1 MVDDVK
7 DEMKQKMEKGIES
20 LRREL
25 SKVRTGRASTGMLDG
40 ISVDYFGTMTPL
52 IQMATLG
59 VPESRM
65 ITVQPWDVSA
75 IGAIEKAILKSDL
88 GLTPNNDGKLIRLS
102 IPMMTEERRRE
113 MVKLAKKLSE
123 DSRISVRNARRDAN
137 EMLKELEKEK
147 EISEDEHKRAQDEV
161 QKITDEY
168 IAKIDSI
175 IRTKEA
181 DIMEI

>member
-1 MVDDVK
+1 MLNDVK

-40 ISVDYFGTMTPL
+40 ISVDYFGTMTPI
-52 IQMATLG
+52 IQMATLSI
-59 VPESRM
+59 PESRM
-65 ITVQPWDVSA
+65 ITIQPWDVSA
-75 IGAIEKAILKSDL
+75 IDSIEKAILKSDL

-102 IPMMTEERRRE
+102 IPMLTEERRRE
-113 MVKLAKKLSE
+113 MVKKAKKIAE
-123 DSRISVRNARRDAN
+123 DGKVSIRSSRRDAN
-137 EMLKELEKEK
+137 DMLKDLEKEK
-147 EISEDEHKRAQDEV
+147 EISEDEHKRAHDEV

-175 IRTKEA
+175 IKTKEA

>member
-1 MVDDVK
+1 MLNDVK

-40 ISVDYFGTMTPL
+40 ISVDYFGTMTP
-52 IQMATLG
+52 IVQMATLSI
-59 VPESRM
+59 PESRM
-65 ITVQPWDVSA
+65 ITIQPWDVSA
-75 IGAIEKAILKSDL
+75 IDSIEKAILKSDL

-102 IPMMTEERRRE
+102 IPMLTEERRRE
-113 MVKLAKKLSE
+113 MVKKAKKIAE
-123 DSRISVRNARRDAN
+123 DGKVSIRSSRRDAN
-137 EMLKELEKEK
+137 DMLKDLEKEK
-147 EISEDEHKRAQDEV
+147 EISEDEHKRAHDEV

-175 IRTKEA
+175 IKTKEA

>member
-1 MVDDVK
+1 MVNEVK
-7 DEMKQKMEKGIES
+7 NEMKQKMDKGIEA

-52 IQMATLG
+52 IQMATLA

-65 ITVQPWDVSA
+65 ITIQPWDVTA
-75 IGAIEKAILKSDL
+75 IGAIEKAILQSDL
-88 GLTPNNDGKLIRLS
+88 GLNPNNDGKLIRLS
-102 IPMMTEERRRE
+102 IPMMTEERRRD
-113 MVKLAKKLSE
+113 MVKLAKKVAE
-123 DSRISVRNARRDAN
+123 DSKITIRNARRDAN
-137 EMLKELEKEK
+137 DMLKELEKEK
-147 EISEDEHKRAQDEV
+147 DISEDEHKRAQDEV

-168 IAKIDSI
+168 VTKIDSI
-175 IRTKEA
+175 IKTKEA

>member
-1 MVDDVK
+1 MLNDVK

-25 SKVRTGRASTGMLDG
+25 SRVRTGRASTGMLDG
-40 ISVDYFGTMTPL
+40 ISVDYFGTMTPI
-52 IQMATLG
+52 IQMATLSI
-59 VPESRM
+59 PESRM
-65 ITVQPWDVSA
+65 ITIQPWDVSA
-75 IGAIEKAILKSDL
+75 IGSIEKAILKSDL

-102 IPMMTEERRRE
+102 IPMLTEERRLE
-113 MVKLAKKLSE
+113 MVKKAKKIAE
-123 DSRISVRNARRDAN
+123 DAKVSIRSSRRDAN
-137 EMLKELEKEK
+137 DMLKDLEKEK
-147 EISEDEHKRAQDEV
+147 EISEDDHKRAQDEV

-175 IRTKEA
+175 IKTKEA

>member
-1 MVDDVK
+1 MLNDVK

-40 ISVDYFGTMTPL
+40 ISVDYFGTMTPI
-52 IQMATLG
+52 IQMATLSI
-59 VPESRM
+59 PESRM
-65 ITVQPWDVSA
+65 ITIQPWDASA
-75 IGAIEKAILKSDL
+75 ISSIEKAILKSDL

-102 IPMMTEERRRE
+102 IPMLTEERRRE
-113 MVKLAKKLSE
+113 MVKKAKKIAE
-123 DSRISVRNARRDAN
+123 DSKVSIRSSRRDAN
-137 EMLKELEKEK
+137 DMLKELEKEK
-147 EISEDEHKRAQDEV
+147 EISEDDHKRAQDEV

-175 IRTKEA
+175 IKTKEA